1 MKHDVENREDLEKLV
16 RIFYDKV
23 RKDEE
28 IGPIFNSIITDWEP
42 HLQKITN
49 FWEQHVF
56 GVQKYKGNPIE
67 AHNKVDDQTN
77 HNVTAHNFGT
87 WLFYWMQT
95 LDELFDGPNK
105 EVLKFKARKMQTVFF
120 LNMVQARSKTD
131 F

>member
-42 HLQKITN
+42 HLQKITD
-49 FWEQHVF
+49 FWEQHIF

-67 AHNKVDDQTN
+67 AHNKVDAEMN
-77 HNVTAHNFGT
+77 HNITAHNFGT

-120 LNMVQARSKTD
+120 VNMVQNRK
-131 F
+131 